1 LCLALNHIY
10 MTFNSNHICDKLC
23 PKSHIYVAKVVCD
36 TLCTKSHI
44 NVDKV
49 TKCHIYM
56 SPRLL
61 KDMFVSS
68 SVVGSYLWCD
78 IMPVSISQRLV
89 QVIVHFSTT
98 CPSDSRRA
106 ICATL
111 AYLESFSV
119 APRLRLLQCF
129 EIMRLPSDTFA
140 RRRLTVTSVM
150 RFKFHYKSPKVLCI
164 HFQKVFGI
172 Y

>member
-1 LCLALNHIY
+1 

-23 PKSHIYVAKVVCD
+23 PKSHIYMWFSTQRITYNLGD
-36 TLCTKSHI
+36 I
-44 NVDKV
+44 YVDKV

-98 CPSDSRRA
+98 CPSDSRRE

-129 EIMRLPSDTFA
+129 EIMRLPSDAFA

-150 RFKFHYKSPKVLCI
+150 KFKFHYKSPKVLCI